1 MRPKY
6 RFEDY
11 HYDGIST
18 LQKFYGDKLS
28 KETKNSNKALW
39 KKVLGILEEIKGKQF
54 YSEED
59 RARLNRF
66 RKNYYIHKK
75 NS

>member
-11 HYDGIST
+11 HYDGITT
-18 LQKFYGDKLS
+18 LQEFYGKKLS
-28 KETKNSNKALW
+28 IETKNSNKALW

>member
-1 MRPKY
+1 MSKY
-6 RFEDY
+6 RFQDC
-11 HYDGIST
+11 HYGGIST
-18 LQKFYGDKLS
+18 LQEFYGEKLS
-28 KETKNSNKALW
+28 NETKKSNKALW
-39 KKVLGILEEIKGKQF
+39 RKVLGILEELKEKQF

-75 NS
+75 LK

>member
-1 MRPKY
+1 MSKY
-6 RFEDY
+6 RFQDC
-11 HYDGIST
+11 HYSGIST
-18 LQKFYGDKLS
+18 LQEFYGEKLS
-28 KETKNSNKALW
+28 NETKKSNKALW
-39 KKVLGILEEIKGKQF
+39 RKVLGILEELKEKQF

-75 NS
+75 SK

>member
-1 MRPKY
+1 MSKY
-6 RFEDY
+6 RFQDY

-18 LQKFYGDKLS
+18 LQDFYGEKLS
-28 KETKNSNKALW
+28 NETKNSNKALW
-39 KKVLGILEEIKGKQF
+39 RKVLGILEELKEKQF

-75 NS
+75 LK

>member
-1 MRPKY
+1 MSKY
-6 RFEDY
+6 RFQDC

-18 LQKFYGDKLS
+18 LQEFYGEKLS
-28 KETKNSNKALW
+28 NETKKSNKALW
-39 KKVLGILEEIKGKQF
+39 KKVLGILEELKEKQF

-75 NS
+75 LK

>member
-1 MRPKY
+1 MSKY
-6 RFEDY
+6 RFQDY

-18 LQKFYGDKLS
+18 LQDFYGEKLS
-28 KETKNSNKALW
+28 NETKNSNKAVW
-39 KKVLGILEEIKGKQF
+39 RKVLGILEELKEKQF

-75 NS
+75 LK

>member
-1 MRPKY
+1 
-6 RFEDY
+6 
-11 HYDGIST
+11 
-18 LQKFYGDKLS
+18 
-28 KETKNSNKALW
+28 
-39 KKVLGILEEIKGKQF
+39 LEELKEKQF

-75 NS
+75 SK